1 MKTDEKRPTNH
12 LRHVPESRPER
23 RKNVNDVYTMKST
36 DVLKYLEGGCSEQ
49 EKRAMADWLDASPE
63 NVREFNEIR
72 FLFEATKLYEP
83 ELKAWAS
90 SHGLE
95 ERTEHRQEELP
106 AQGTPLAAV
115 QTGKPTA
122 AEAARSRRGMHPL
135 MRRVMRIAAAVV
147 VLIGVGYSTYIYTY
161 DRMAARTLAM
171 EIPDGQRI
179 EMTLPDGSHVWLN
192 AGARL
197 EYPTLFGRHR
207 REVKLSGEAMFEV
220 EHDAD
225 HPFVVH
231 TFASD
236 VEVLG
241 TKFNVRAEESENIFS
256 TALMRGRV
264 KVSNRLSSGAG
275 ESIYMNPDDCVELV
289 DGHLTLGHIEDP
301 AEYLWPEGIINLHSA
316 SFEELIEKFERAYGI
331 RIIIERKELPRIR
344 CRGKIHV
351 SEGIDHAL
359 DILRMDADFTYEH
372 DYNRNEIHIR

>member
-12 LRHVPESRPER
+12 LRHVPESRPEG

-106 AQGTPLAAV
+106 AQEMPLAAT
-115 QTGKPTA
+115 QSEKPAA

-147 VLIGVGYSTYIYTY
+147 VLLGVGYSTYIYTY

-241 TKFNVRAEESENIFS
+241 TKFNVEADADENRFA
-256 TALMRGRV
+256 TTLLEGRV
-264 KVSNRLSSGAG
+264 RLTDPATRKAVILEPNDEGRLSGGRLHVGRISD
-275 ESIYMNPDDCVELV
+275 PDVTCW
-289 DGHLTLGHIEDP
+289 T
-301 AEYLWPEGIINLHSA
+301 EGLISVRGL
-316 SFEELIEKFERAYGI
+316 SFEELMHKFERAYNVRIEI
-331 RIIIERKELPRIR
+331 RRKTMPVIGFKS
-344 CRGKIHV
+344 GKIRV
-351 SEGIDHAL
+351 ADGVDHAL
-359 DILRMDADFTYEH
+359 QVLQYNSDFSFRH
-372 DYNRNEIHIR
+372 DVKNNCITIY

>member
-12 LRHVPESRPER
+12 LRHVPESRPEG

-106 AQGTPLAAV
+106 AQGTPLAAT
-115 QTGKPTA
+115 QTGKPAA

-147 VLIGVGYSTYIYTY
+147 VLLGVGYSTYIYTY

-179 EMTLPDGSHVWLN
+179 CE
-192 AGARL
+192 
-197 EYPTLFGRHR
+197 
-207 REVKLSGEAMFEV
+207 
-220 EHDAD
+220 
-225 HPFVVH
+225 
-231 TFASD
+231 
-236 VEVLG
+236 
-241 TKFNVRAEESENIFS
+241 
-256 TALMRGRV
+256 
-264 KVSNRLSSGAG
+264 
-275 ESIYMNPDDCVELV
+275 
-289 DGHLTLGHIEDP
+289 
-301 AEYLWPEGIINLHSA
+301 
-316 SFEELIEKFERAYGI
+316 
-331 RIIIERKELPRIR
+331 
-344 CRGKIHV
+344 
-351 SEGIDHAL
+351 
-359 DILRMDADFTYEH
+359 
-372 DYNRNEIHIR
+372 